1 MGGDKKSAK
10 RLNNSNFE
18 MAEPSFYGRG
28 SPQQQSKTESC
39 QEFGRSE
46 KVEIV
51 IDVKLNRLAEQM
63 FSNNSAFLFSNMDKR

>member
-1 MGGDKKSAK
+1 MGGDKKSPK

-18 MAEPSFYGRG
+18 ITEPNFFGRG

-51 IDVKLNRLAEQM
+51 IDVKLKQVGGANV
-63 FSNNSAFLFSNMDKR
+63 FN

>member
-1 MGGDKKSAK
+1 MGGDKKSAQ
-10 RLNNSNFE
+10 RLNNSNIEF
-18 MAEPSFYGRG
+18 AEPSFYGRG

-63 FSNNSAFLFSNMDKR
+63 FSNNSPILFSNMDKR

>member
-10 RLNNSNFE
+10 RLINSNFE
-18 MAEPSFYGRG
+18 IAEPSFYGRG

-51 IDVKLNRLAEQM
+51 IDVKLKQVGGANV
-63 FSNNSAFLFSNMDKR
+63 FK

>member
-10 RLNNSNFE
+10 RLNNLNFE
-18 MAEPSFYGRG
+18 ITEPSFFGRG
-28 SPQQQSKTESC
+28 SLQQQSKTESC

-51 IDVKLNRLAEQM
+51 IDVKLKQVGGANV
-63 FSNNSAFLFSNMDKR
+63 FN